1 MERYG
6 SLLKQVARQ
15 YKIYQGKKESDR
27 DYKIRLVYSICAL
40 MAYTA
45 MLDEPVDEQQTNT
58 TQHVKKRIRAILDSY
73 LFMYP
78 EVKDAF
84 SNPQKVTL
92 EEHLTQLLFDSGMAY
107 QRPYRIQ
114 LSMHRE
120 VTYQGILFERGIAPE
135 AIDHVSGMGLF
146 AKPYTSLAD
155 AQMVEQRASLRQM
168 FNIDTVT
175 LDKTLAQVI
184 HDAQWTKASFDPN
197 ELEYLNPDLRK
208 KHSYWVSKPV
218 KSDSVW
224 FAVRRQDFSKEYYLY
239 HYKKNELYISRI
251 EQWMVDDGYCR
262 TIACALLKSIGKL
275 PPITFIID
283 GNLVHLTLGYL
294 LPKHE
299 LALLMLYSWPTDMNN
314 LNSVFN
320 RTIDHDVF
328 FALRDFLF
336 HQGYSF
342 KECPHQSPKP
352 SRGSI

>member
-15 YKIYQGKKESDR
+15 YKIYQGKRESDR
-27 DYKIRLVYSICAL
+27 HYKIRLIYSICAL

-45 MLDEPVDEQQTNT
+45 LLDDPVNEQQTNS

-78 EVKDAF
+78 ELKDAF
-84 SNPQKVTL
+84 ANAKKVTL
-92 EEHLTQLLFDSGMAY
+92 EDHLTDLLFDSGMAY
-107 QRPYRIQ
+107 HRPHRIQ

-120 VTYQGILFERGIAPE
+120 VTYQGIRFERGIAPD

-146 AKPYTSLAD
+146 AKPYTTLAD
-155 AQMVEQRASLRQM
+155 AQMAEQRAALRQM

-184 HDAQWTKASFDPN
+184 QDAQWTKASLDPN
-197 ELEYLNPDLRK
+197 ELEYLNPDLTQ
-208 KHSYWVSKPV
+208 KHSYWVSNPV
-218 KSDSVW
+218 KSDGVW

-239 HYKKNELYISRI
+239 NYKKNELYVSRI

-262 TIACALLKSIGKL
+262 TIACALLMSIGKL
-275 PPITFIID
+275 PPITFTSD
-283 GNLVHLTLGYL
+283 GDIVHLTLGYL

-314 LNSVFN
+314 LDSVFS

-328 FALRDFLF
+328 FVIRDFLF

-342 KECPHQSPKP
+342 KEIINHSHKTRR
-352 SRGSI
+352 SSS